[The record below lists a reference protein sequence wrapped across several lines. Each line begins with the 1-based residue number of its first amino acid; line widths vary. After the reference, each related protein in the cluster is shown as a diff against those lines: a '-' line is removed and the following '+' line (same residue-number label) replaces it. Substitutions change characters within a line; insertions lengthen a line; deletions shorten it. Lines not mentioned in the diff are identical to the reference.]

1 MPITD
6 LHIDTAYS
14 DLKKTCGGVRNDYF
28 GLLYLEQEHD
38 VPRAK
43 ALNQVAFGGNDYG
56 LDGFHFDPA
65 KRNLYLF
72 QFKYSDSPAQFK
84 GTLQRLIDVGMER
97 IFLTP
102 NQDDAKNQLLLQLR
116 SCLIENRQVIDQI
129 YFRFVFTGDPVE
141 AENSKVLDKLRE
153 DLEDKKFLIDKF
165 FHDRQ
170 VTLVVEFRSSAG
182 RVGQTV
188 DTRRT
193 RAYQLAVT
201 DVLKTSGAT
210 GEAMHVGFVRLAD
223 LNAMHAEMGPR
234 FFERNIRYGLGSN
247 ESVNRVLG
255 RAFKQIVLEGKL
267 EPAAFA
273 FNHNGIT
280 LAAQQVEH
288 ADGFLRVTE
297 PRLLNGA
304 QTVTTLAEFLKAH
317 ADNPALAANRSRLDE
332 IKVLC
337 RIITAPA
344 EFVTTVTIS
353 NNRQNPV
360 EPWNLRANDGI
371 QLELHDQFAKE
382 LGVYYERQENAFASL
397 SYGEME
403 EAGITEGK
411 AVELVRLAQTFM
423 ASDGQIDKFARFREV
438 FEDEKVY
445 DAVFSPKRLEADFR
459 HILLC
464 YKIQFRLKKL
474 INEITEKG
482 PNKYWYLSRGRLLL
496 WALLCQGVLNHPDLE
511 DLAERFGRRMSIEA
525 DYTETLSALAT
536 TRCRPL
542 LSDLTADADY
552 ADKVAEDNLGFLRTN
567 AAFKRCMEIA
577 YKKWK
582 WVEKKLK

>member
-6 LHIDTAYS
+6 LLIDQAYS
-14 DLKKTCGGVRNDYF
+14 DLKRSCGGVRNDYF

-38 VPRAK
+38 VPRGK
-43 ALNQVAFGGNDYG
+43 AVNQVAFGGNDYG
-56 LDGFHFDPA
+56 LDGFHFDPTR
-65 KRNLYLF
+65 RNLYLF

-84 GTLQRLIDVGMER
+84 GTLQRLIDIGMER

-116 SCLIENRQVIDQI
+116 SCLIENRQAIDQVF
-129 YFRFVFTGDPVE
+129 FRFVFTGDPAE

-153 DLEDKKFLIDKF
+153 DLEDKKYLIDKF

-170 VTLVVEFRSSAG
+170 VTLVVEFRTPV
-182 RVGQTV
+182 RVGTV
-188 DTRRT
+188 ADHRHTRV
-193 RAYQLAVT
+193 YPLAVT
-201 DVLKTSGAT
+201 DVLLASGPG

-223 LNAMHAEMGPR
+223 LHAMHAEMGPR

-280 LAAQQVEH
+280 LSAQQVEH

-304 QTVTTLAEFLKAH
+304 QTVTTLAGFLKAN
-317 ADNPALAANRSRLDE
+317 ADNPVLAANRTRLDE

-337 RIITAPA
+337 RVIAAPA
-344 EFVTTVTIS
+344 AFVTAVTIS

-360 EPWNLRANDGI
+360 EPWNLRANDMI
-371 QLELHDQFAKE
+371 QLELQDQFAKE

-397 SYGEME
+397 SYE
-403 EAGITEGK
+403 ELEETGITEGK
-411 AVELVRLAQTFM
+411 AVELVRLAQTLL

-459 HILLC
+459 HVLLC

-474 INEITEKG
+474 ANEITAKG
-482 PNKYWYLSRGRLLL
+482 PNKYQYLSRGRLLL
-496 WALLCQGVLNHPDLE
+496 WSLLCQGVLNHPDLD
-511 DLAERFGRRMSIEA
+511 DLAERFGRRMSIET
-525 DYTETLSALAT
+525 DYTEVLSALAT

-542 LSDLTADADY
+542 LSDLTADPDY
-552 ADKVAEDNLGFLRTN
+552 AEKVAADNLGFLRTN
-567 AAFKRCMEIA
+567 AAYKRCMEFA

-582 WVEKKLK
+582 WVEKKLR

>member
-6 LHIDTAYS
+6 QHIDTAYS

-28 GLLYLEQEHD
+28 GLIYLEQEHD

-43 ALNQVAFGGNDYG
+43 AVNQVAFGGNDYG

-188 DTRRT
+188 DTRHT

-201 DVLKTSGAT
+201 DVLKTSGPG

-234 FFERNIRYGLGSN
+234 FFERNIRYGLPPGQ
-247 ESVNRVLG
+247 SVNRVLG
-255 RAFKQIVLEGKL
+255 RTFKQIVLEGKL

-280 LAAQQVEH
+280 LSAQQVEH

-304 QTVTTLAEFLKAH
+304 QTVTTLAEFLKANT
-317 ADNPALAANRSRLDE
+317 DNPVLAANRSRLDE

-337 RIITAPA
+337 RVVTAAPA
-344 EFVTTVTIS
+344 FVTTVTIN

-360 EPWNLRANDGI
+360 EPWNLRANDDI
-371 QLELHDQFAKE
+371 QLELHDQFANE
-382 LGVYYERQENAFASL
+382 LGIYYERQENAFASL
-397 SYGEME
+397 TYEEME

-411 AVELVRLAQTFM
+411 AVELVRLTQTFL

-445 DAVFSPKRLEADFR
+445 DAVFNRKRMEADFR

-474 INEITEKG
+474 VNEITEKG

-496 WALLCQGVLNHPDLE
+496 WALLCQGVLNHPDLD

-552 ADKVAEDNLGFLRTN
+552 ADKVADDNLGFLRTN

>member
-6 LHIDTAYS
+6 LLIDQAYS
-14 DLKKTCGGVRNDYF
+14 DLKRSCGGVRNDYF

-43 ALNQVAFGGNDYG
+43 AVNQVAFGGNDYG
-56 LDGFHFDPA
+56 LDGFHFDPTR
-65 KRNLYLF
+65 RNLYLF

-84 GTLQRLIDVGMER
+84 STLQRLIDIGMER

-116 SCLIENRQVIDQI
+116 SCLIENRQAIDQVF
-129 YFRFVFTGDPVE
+129 FRFVFTGDPAE

-153 DLEDKKFLIDKF
+153 DLEDKKYLIDKF

-170 VTLVVEFRSSAG
+170 VTLVVEFRTPV
-182 RVGQTV
+182 RVGTV
-188 DTRRT
+188 ADHRHTRV
-193 RAYQLAVT
+193 YPLAVT
-201 DVLKTSGAT
+201 DVLRASGPG

-223 LNAMHAEMGPR
+223 LHAMHAEMGPR

-280 LAAQQVEH
+280 LSAQQVEH

-304 QTVTTLAEFLKAH
+304 QTVTTLAGFLKAN
-317 ADNPALAANRSRLDE
+317 ADNPVLAANRTRLEE

-337 RIITAPA
+337 RVIAAPA
-344 EFVTTVTIS
+344 AFVTAVTIS

-360 EPWNLRANDGI
+360 EPWNLRANDMI
-371 QLELHDQFAKE
+371 QLELQDQFAKE

-397 SYGEME
+397 SYE
-403 EAGITEGK
+403 ELGNGPANHVSESVWNCPCRNGFGQRIAGSAGSGR
-411 AVELVRLAQTFM
+411 AV
-423 ASDGQIDKFARFREV
+423 
-438 FEDEKVY
+438 
-445 DAVFSPKRLEADFR
+445 
-459 HILLC
+459 
-464 YKIQFRLKKL
+464 
-474 INEITEKG
+474 
-482 PNKYWYLSRGRLLL
+482 W
-496 WALLCQGVLNHPDLE
+496 
-511 DLAERFGRRMSIEA
+511 
-525 DYTETLSALAT
+525 
-536 TRCRPL
+536 
-542 LSDLTADADY
+542 
-552 ADKVAEDNLGFLRTN
+552 
-567 AAFKRCMEIA
+567 
-577 YKKWK
+577 
-582 WVEKKLK
+582 